1 MTSQHIQY
9 EDCDQALNQ
18 IQGELL
24 EALLQPEEDFYPW
37 NPAEPETEAYFSE
50 IERGFLRENWQ
61 AEQETT
67 SASQAFFKQLHK
79 CWQPSAS
86 SGSDTLKR
94 ALSERFASSV
104 PQAWI
109 EAIANQAQQVFL
121 SKSSLDNFAQ
131 QLVRCVE
138 ELLPNWAEEDLQV
151 IARPIAYQMRN
162 LQDEVRDEALK
173 PVDWS
178 SLSEIEHIRWS
189 LTVACSALVQLREE
203 LDY

>member
-1 MTSQHIQY
+1 MASQHIQY

-18 IQGELL
+18 IQAELL

-50 IERGFLRENWQ
+50 IEQGFLIENWQ
-61 AEQETT
+61 AEREMA
-67 SASQAFFKQLHK
+67 SASQAFFQQLHQ
-79 CWQPSAS
+79 CWQSSAS
-86 SGSDTLKR
+86 SGTDTLKR
-94 ALSERFASSV
+94 ALSERFAACV

-121 SKSSLDNFAQ
+121 TKSSLDNFAQ

-162 LQDEVRDEALK
+162 LQGEATDESLK
-173 PVDWS
+173 PVEWS
-178 SLSEIEHIRWS
+178 SLSEMEQIRWS
-189 LTVACSALVQLREE
+189 LRVACSALVQLQDE